1 MRVGVL
7 TIELAILEA
16 RTLKDKRRVIKG
28 FKDRLRNRFNV
39 SVAEVGF
46 GDAPKRCRLG
56 VVMVSKETRPLH
68 SQLDKIVAFNP
79 ESSFSDA
86 VKGLHLYG
94 RKIVRPSSMAGVEIT
109 PA

>member
-7 TIELAILEA
+7 TIELAILDA
-16 RTLKDKRRVIKG
+16 RTLKDKRRVIKR

-46 GDAPKRCRLG
+46 GDAPKRCRMG

-68 SQLDKIVAFNP
+68 SQLDKIV
-79 ESSFSDA
+79 DL
-86 VKGLHLYG
+86 VRRTGGLTLIDYE
-94 RKIVRPSSMAGVEIT
+94 REVF
-109 PA
+109 